1 MNSDRKA
8 KTMSIN
14 IRNILVLAALLAFS
28 ACSKED
34 IQPVIDEGPV
44 EAVEESPVFHASTES
59 PEQSGTKV
67 YLGENLKVLWNN
79 GDFISVFNGSTLH
92 EIYRFTGRTGDQSGD
107 FEKMDEGEPSNPQ
120 PLDAIYAAYPCSY
133 FNTIT
138 SDGVMTINLPS
149 EQAYAVNSFGQNC
162 NLMVAKAPVNTTDFF
177 FKNVGGYLRLKLYG
191 TDVAVTEVIITGNNG
206 EYLAGDMEITIGAD
220 NIPSSSIVENRA
232 RSNKV
237 RINSTSPLTIGST
250 AENATEFNFVLPPVT
265 FANGFTI
272 TVIGTSGGVK
282 GVFKKSTTKNF
293 VIQRSHRVNMAALN
307 VTLEP
312 FVEFE
317 DESFKAYCV
326 ANFDADGD
334 GEISKSEALD
344 VTQIECYNCSTTGDY
359 YTEEIGGKTVHF
371 MKASSLKGIE
381 EFKNLMELIVRGAY
395 TTHPGV
401 SGPLTELN
409 LSENSNLQYLDCSI
423 NDIASLDIS
432 NSPYLQYLDV
442 SETKLLSLY
451 VPEYTYLQKLYCY
464 NCQDLAYINCLY
476 DSNLTDFHF
485 EGSYS
490 LEYLLMGEIKFNRAL
505 DLKYY
510 TELKEVN
517 CMNSGVTFINFSGHT
532 GCTEL
537 KNLYVQDNNLT
548 VISGLS
554 TLTSLQRLT
563 CQGNK
568 IENLDIH
575 SNPALTLLR
584 AWPQQEG
591 TTLGVLVLSPAQADA
606 ISAGTLMLYDN
617 SGHISDSEVYT
628 KYGTIFD
635 MHY

>member
-1 MNSDRKA
+1 
-8 KTMSIN
+8 MSIN
-14 IRNILVLAALLAFS
+14 IRNILVLAVLLAFS

-34 IQPVIDEGPV
+34 SQPVIDEGPV

-79 GDFISVFNGSTLH
+79 ADFISVFNGSTLH
-92 EIYRFTGRTGDQSGD
+92 ETYRFTGRTGDQSGD

-220 NIPSSSIVENRA
+220 NIPSSSIVENGA
-232 RSNKV
+232 RSKKV
-237 RINSTSPLTIGST
+237 RINSISPLTIGST

-334 GEISKSEALD
+334 GEISKSEAMD

-537 KNLYVQDNNLT
+537 KNLYVQGNNLT
-548 VISGLS
+548 EITGLS
-554 TLTSLQRLT
+554 TLTSLKQLT

-568 IENLDIH
+568 IETLDIH

-591 TTLGVLVLSPAQADA
+591 TTLHMLVLSPAQADA

-617 SGHISDSEVYT
+617 SGSISDSEVYT

>member
-1 MNSDRKA
+1 
-8 KTMSIN
+8 MSIN

-34 IQPVIDEGPV
+34 SQPVIDEGPV

-220 NIPSSSIVENRA
+220 NIPSSSIVENGA
-232 RSNKV
+232 RSKKV
-237 RINSTSPLTIGST
+237 RINSISPLTIGST

-334 GEISKSEALD
+334 GEISKSEALT
-344 VTQIECYNCSTTGDY
+344 VPQIECYNCSTTGDY

-381 EFKNLMELIVRGAY
+381 EFKNLMVLIVRGAY

-423 NDIASLDIS
+423 NDIASLNIS

-451 VPEYTYLQKLYCY
+451 VPEYQYLQKLYCY

-476 DSNLTDFHF
+476 DSNLTDFGF

-490 LEYLLMGEIKFNRAL
+490 LEYLLMGEIKFNREL

-517 CMNSGVTFINFSGHT
+517 CMNSGVTSINFAGFN

-537 KNLYVQDNNLT
+537 NNLYVQGNNLT
-548 VISGLS
+548 EITGLS
-554 TLTSLQRLT
+554 TLTSLKQLT

-568 IENLDIH
+568 IETLDIH

-617 SGHISDSEVYT
+617 SGSISDSEVYT

-635 MHY
+635 LHY